1 MIVDDVSK
9 HLGGRPVLGRTNWEL
24 PAGRTSVLIGPSGCG
39 KTTLLK
45 IMVGLLRPDTG
56 IVRVGQ
62 KILDANSV
70 WELRRRFG
78 YVIQEGGLF
87 PHLTAVANLTLM
99 ARHLDW
105 TADRIEQRVEKLVQ
119 LTQFPTD
126 GLTRFPAELSGG
138 QRQRVSLMRAL
149 FLDPDYL
156 FLDEPLGSLD
166 PMIRSDLQAD
176 LRNICR
182 LLKKTVVLVTHDLYE
197 ATFFADEV
205 VLMRD
210 GHIEQQGTATEI
222 LSRPVSPFAKQ
233 FVRAQRH
240 HLEPAAGNPVT
251 HPIHDNG

>member
-87 PHLTAVANLTLM
+87 PHLTAMGNMTLM

-119 LTQFPTD
+119 LTQFPAD

-156 FLDEPLGSLD
+156 FLDEPLGALD
-166 PMIRSDLQAD
+166 PLIRADLQND
-176 LRNICR
+176 LKQIFAK
-182 LLKKTVVLVTHDLYE
+182 LKKTVVMVTHDLHE
-197 ATFFADEV
+197 AVFFADEIA
-205 VLMRD
+205 LMNEGNIIQR
-210 GHIEQQGTATEI
+210 GTAGD
-222 LSRPVSPFAKQ
+222 LVSRPATPFVER
-233 FVRAQRH
+233 FIRAQQH
-240 HLEPAAGNPVT
+240 AA
-251 HPIHDNG
+251 IHANDAGTEASHE

>member
-87 PHLTAVANLTLM
+87 PHLTAMGNMTLM

-156 FLDEPLGSLD
+156 FLDEPLGALD
-166 PMIRSDLQAD
+166 PLIRADLQND
-176 LRNICR
+176 LKQIFAK
-182 LLKKTVVLVTHDLYE
+182 LKKTVVMVTHDLHE
-197 ATFFADEV
+197 AVFFADEIA
-205 VLMRD
+205 LMNEGNIIQR
-210 GHIEQQGTATEI
+210 GTAGD
-222 LSRPVSPFAKQ
+222 LVSRPATPFVER
-233 FVRAQRH
+233 FIRAQQH
-240 HLEPAAGNPVT
+240 AA
-251 HPIHDNG
+251 IHAIDAGTEASHE